1 MKCLNDNC
9 DNDERLKMIE
19 VKILKNYGRRIL
31 SKPLL
36 FEKKKKKKKYV
47 DIREARCYI
56 KKKIK
61 FLEYYVQRYMY
72 VCVHS
77 LFKVISSR

>member
-1 MKCLNDNC
+1 MKCLNYNC

-36 FEKKKKKKKYV
+36 FEKKKKKKICRYTRSTLLYK
-47 DIREARCYI
+47 E
-56 KKKIK
+56 KNKI
-61 FLEYYVQRYMY
+61 
-72 VCVHS
+72 S
-77 LFKVISSR
+77 

>member
-36 FEKKKKKKKYV
+36 FEKKKKKKYV

>member
-1 MKCLNDNC
+1 MKCLNYNC

-36 FEKKKKKKKYV
+36 FEKKKKKYV

-61 FLEYYVQRYMY
+61 FLEYYVQRYICMCAY
-72 VCVHS
+72 TAC
-77 LFKVISSR
+77 LK

>member
-1 MKCLNDNC
+1 MKCLNYNC

-36 FEKKKKKKKYV
+36 FEKKKKNV